1 MKCTLEIYGNSY
13 ESTEFSDRHVF
24 GMVASVSAGGI
35 NLKSLF
41 ERVLGDKETKES
53 VLSKSGLDTL
63 FSDFDFDTAEKN
75 MASILKRVFP
85 TFDKPL
91 NEIDTAS
98 MVLIVSAMVNALV
111 TSNAEPEKTIE
122 HSITEPSIALIPV
135 RNNPDK
141 PLPIVEAIEPIDNT
155 WGTEIP
161 KIKTMEDIES
171 FGWEYP
177 PGEIILHSTQEES
190 AIGYAAEVSGAE
202 PAKVRCWYAWWQTV
216 NEGEAVTPSV
226 AIELIRDFTNNQFT
240 NLECERYYALITA
253 HLAPRAIAA

>member
-1 MKCTLEIYGNSY
+1 MKCTLEVYGKSY

-98 MVLIVSAMVNALV
+98 LIEIVSTMVKALV
-111 TSNAEPEKTIE
+111 ASNAESKVETPKEPLKALELVPTIKTVDVQ
-122 HSITEPSIALIPV
+122 PIA
-135 RNNPDK
+135 
-141 PLPIVEAIEPIDNT
+141 AIEPI
-155 WGTEIP
+155 E
-161 KIKTMEDIES
+161 
-171 FGWEYP
+171 WEYP
-177 PGEIILHSTQEES
+177 PGEILLLTRQEEE
-190 AIGYAAEVSGAE
+190 ALDYASQVSTTE

-216 NEGEAVTPSV
+216 NEGEEVSTAV
-226 AIELIRDFTNNQFT
+226 AIEVLRDFTQQFT
-240 NLECERYYALITA
+240 EQECGRYYALVTA
-253 HLAPRAIAA
+253 HLESLDKSLAIAA

>member
-1 MKCTLEIYGNSY
+1 MKCTLNLYGNSY

-75 MASILKRVFP
+75 MTSILKRVFP

-111 TSNAEPEKTIE
+111 TSNAETEKTIE
-122 HSITEPSIALIPV
+122 PSPPEPSMALIPI
-135 RNNPDK
+135 RNNPTK
-141 PLPIVEAIEPIDNT
+141 PRPIVEAIEPID
-155 WGTEIP
+155 ISP
-161 KIKTMEDIES
+161 IV
-171 FGWEYP
+171 WEYP
-177 PGEIILHSTQEES
+177 QSEILLLTPQEKEAIDYASQVS
-190 AIGYAAEVSGAE
+190 AAE
-202 PAKVRCWYAWWQTV
+202 PAKIRCWYAWWQAV
-216 NEGEAVTPSV
+216 NEGEEVSTAV
-226 AIELIRDFTNNQFT
+226 AIEVLRDFTQQFT
-240 NLECERYYALITA
+240 EQECGRYYALVTA
-253 HLAPRAIAA
+253 HLEALDNSLAIAA